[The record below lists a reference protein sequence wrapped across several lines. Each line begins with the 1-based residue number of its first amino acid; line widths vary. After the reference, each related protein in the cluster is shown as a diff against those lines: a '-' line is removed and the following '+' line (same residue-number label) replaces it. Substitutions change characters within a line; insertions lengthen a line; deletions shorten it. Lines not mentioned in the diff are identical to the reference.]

1 MLGWMYYS
9 EKQAFLGR
17 TSTIRFFRHV
27 IFHRAGFSFH
37 FPRDL
42 VEATTLVGTMSL
54 FRYSNACKA
63 TKFRIVNRVSHYR
76 KTLEATETEV
86 NILKFILQKN
96 TLKPPKPRNQ
106 TLTNPF
112 SKYLI
117 YCLLPIY
124 TLSQVQTAL
133 LLRPSH
139 HLLML
144 NSVGSG

>member
-42 VEATTLVGTMSL
+42 VEATTLVGTMSI
-54 FRYSNACKA
+54 FRYSDACKA
-63 TKFRIVNRVSHYR
+63 TKSRIVKGVSHYR

-86 NILKFILQKN
+86 IYLNLYYRKALCSHQKS
-96 TLKPPKPRNQ
+96 RNQ

-124 TLSQVQTAL
+124 TSSQVQIEL
-133 LLRPSH
+133 LLGPSSY
-139 HLLML
+139 LLIL